1 MQQLFPSLLKN
12 LVRQQASKRA
22 QTWGMQNTSTDILY
36 MYIFP
41 LFVCLSVGYL
51 TLLVSNESLPGCI
64 DFLFNR
70 ECHVEL
76 YSEKM
81 QMVLSRFLLCFFF
94 PWWLRESVPNAK
106 FSTRMILVTHQQTWG
121 LVTC

>member
-64 DFLFNR
+64 AFLFNR

-76 YSEKM
+76 YSEKNADGAF
-81 QMVLSRFLLCFFF
+81 QVLVVFFL
-94 PWWLRESVPNAK
+94 S
-106 FSTRMILVTHQQTWG
+106 LVTKRVCAQCQVFH
-121 LVTC
+121 